1 MFKIKRKEQSV
12 TSKKRFLFNN
22 SNKLRGNT
30 IKRTDRATIRIL
42 GSFPLLKRSPEGLG
56 IRKLLSRLLLSPAA
70 GFFKCPR
77 YRNGNSFRSAEDY
90 YLILGFVAP
99 FR

>member
-56 IRKLLSRLLLSPAA
+56 KGNCSRGCFCRLRLAFLNAHA
-70 GFFKCPR
+70 IAMETLF
-77 YRNGNSFRSAEDY
+77 
-90 YLILGFVAP
+90 AP
-99 FR
+99 LRTTI